1 MTILV
6 LCKTIY
12 SQVLRNG
19 KPNST
24 KVVIYT
30 RDGTRTG
37 RHIEK
42 RCTAKVLLLG
52 AVYKSLQWKCFRIVE
67 LGHSLVTGLWKGRK
81 SMRASVWKNHIWLS
95 PIVQHFKWN
104 ICMKLYWTAFT
115 GLLNMPWNT
124 NSKLIFLVMQVLAV
138 WLLSTTTCILIVYR
152 KSCPIKGGRFWTIGI
167 LFIALNLI

>member
-1 MTILV
+1 MTFGRKSHGNGGSGTTVLLAVLAVVGAKDGLAEKDDFDEKRKAEEKVDELELPEDITGKDVITLESDSKLCEICKEGNIRLYICMTILV

-52 AVYKSLQWKCFRIVE
+52 AVYKSLQ
-67 LGHSLVTGLWKGRK
+67 
-81 SMRASVWKNHIWLS
+81 
-95 PIVQHFKWN
+95 
-104 ICMKLYWTAFT
+104 
-115 GLLNMPWNT
+115 
-124 NSKLIFLVMQVLAV
+124 
-138 WLLSTTTCILIVYR
+138 
-152 KSCPIKGGRFWTIGI
+152 
-167 LFIALNLI
+167 